1 MGLTENTTANAW
13 ALPPP
18 GLLLPAGRLLHV
30 DRNQALVTWDHL
42 VLVIWRGI
50 CDGPAVQRLEQ
61 AGMEALR
68 RHPDGVALMGVVEPT
83 AIPPAGAMRA
93 ASAAANDRLAR
104 HGLVGVAGVLTQS
117 GFAGS
122 VVRGVIT
129 GLTLLARSDYPF
141 KVFENHSGAAA
152 WLSRQLASRGVRM
165 GTLECAQVVGS
176 YRSKYAEHWQRHFG
190 AATD

>member
-1 MGLTENTTANAW
+1 MGPTENATTNAW

-50 CDGPAVQRLEQ
+50 CDAPAVQRLEQ
-61 AGMEALR
+61 AGMDALR
-68 RHPDGVALMGVVEPT
+68 RNPDGIALMGVVEKT
-83 AIPPAGAMRA
+83 AVPPAGAMRA

-141 KVFENHSGAAA
+141 KVFENHTSAAA
-152 WLSRQLASRGVRM
+152 WLSQRLASSGVRM
-165 GTLECAQVVGS
+165 GALECGQVVGS

-190 AATD
+190 ATTD